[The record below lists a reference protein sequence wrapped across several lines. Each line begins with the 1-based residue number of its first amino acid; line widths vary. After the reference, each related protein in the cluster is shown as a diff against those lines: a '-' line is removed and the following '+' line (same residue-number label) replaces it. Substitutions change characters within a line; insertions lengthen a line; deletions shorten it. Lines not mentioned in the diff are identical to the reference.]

1 MDVDADA
8 AAHAP
13 AAAALLKL
21 AATAAALAGPSGGH
35 NGHDGNGGPGQH
47 TQPADAA
54 AAISANCALLDDLR
68 RLADDMR
75 PTLLADPPSLA
86 AVFDTLLA
94 VLTASKRSTRRGNS
108 PRPASL
114 AKDIQRLNQTAAA
127 IIEIVASCMASATTA
142 DPQLAPGISS
152 ALAGILRVC
161 GYCVAE
167 RDFNLLNH
175 AWKAAAQLLLVHRTH
190 PQIQDW
196 CLRVVTQMHADVA
209 VAVRQPHLATDMI
222 PDSAKATF
230 CTLAKFFLTH
240 LISLIKQFQRL
251 LIQPQ
256 FVSLAADIIVN
267 IGCFVS
273 QDGLFGR
280 PEADSTLFA
289 TVHSAVAVLLHA
301 LDLPAQLGV
310 LVALADAGTQQP
322 VERTNAIRAFAL
334 ASGMRH
340 VHAGTLR
347 QAQPANASVLG
358 LVSKLFAVLDDADP
372 TFLVLVASDK
382 ASLYSEIVVS
392 LGMVAHSV
400 DPASWPLLERELWLP
415 AAFEGYRTTLLPTL
429 MSRLAP
435 GSPLF
440 ARLRG
445 LRMRISASPLPF
457 DTSLLLPA
465 SLAVNRMTN
474 EDLVAHLRR
483 WETAVLDAS
492 ALSAAPQTMDA
503 DLAAFLGILVKLW
516 LHLCNQLD
524 TEDDPSRAVEHF
536 QRLHII
542 ATPLARI
549 ASAPLD
555 AHRRRFP
562 LAVAA
567 VAALRDPVVDPL
579 VLYIEGTSGALEHAQ
594 AMADPSTSIML
605 SARAASAL
613 TQLATAIA
621 ACLSQQQ
628 VERILT
634 AMAEWCQIM
643 PQQHLPVCYM
653 LDFIGAVASRSFAD
667 LSTVSVIFETLL
679 QSTDWMAAHLAS
691 ETAVA
696 FASVSPNGILLAGGT
711 VLSSILLQ
719 PLATAPTR
727 SSSSSSS
734 SESSQASSSLAASLA
749 AVRAHL
755 MGDRRPARFS
765 EHDRA
770 AMREIHNLLGAALSS
785 GPY

>member
-13 AAAALLKL
+13 AAAALLK
-21 AATAAALAGPSGGH
+21 
-35 NGHDGNGGPGQH
+35 
-47 TQPADAA
+47 
-54 AAISANCALLDDLR
+54 ANCALLDDLR

-94 VLTASKRSTRRGNS
+94 VLTASK
-108 PRPASL
+108 
-114 AKDIQRLNQTAAA
+114 AAA

-392 LGMVAHSV
+392 L
-400 DPASWPLLERELWLP
+400 
-415 AAFEGYRTTLLPTL
+415 
-429 MSRLAP
+429 
-435 GSPLF
+435 
-440 ARLRG
+440 
-445 LRMRISASPLPF
+445 
-457 DTSLLLPA
+457 
-465 SLAVNRMTN
+465 VNRMTN

-605 SARAASAL
+605 
-613 TQLATAIA
+613 
-621 ACLSQQQ
+621 Q

-696 FASVSPNGILLAGGT
+696 FASVSPN
-711 VLSSILLQ
+711 
-719 PLATAPTR
+719 
-727 SSSSSSS
+727 
-734 SESSQASSSLAASLA
+734 ASLA